1 MSGASLSESSGG
13 GTCSSGLVC
22 EREPGDAA
30 LEASDARFPNSSLGL
45 REAAFCSAPLELNF
59 DNRLLIL
66 GLSLLLH
73 LGLAA
78 LLLGLGRVSF
88 GLPRERGLIGLWY
101 EDASFELPRGLT
113 SKGGSGEEGQAGPD
127 TSLFC
132 WLWRS
137 ELE

>member
-1 MSGASLSESSGG
+1 LSGASLSESSGG

-22 EREPGDAA
+22 EREPGDAT

-45 REAAFCSAPLELNF
+45 REAAFCSAPLKLNF

-78 LLLGLGRVSF
+78 LLLGLGRVSL
-88 GLPRERGLIGLWY
+88 GLLRERKLTTGLWY
-101 EDASFELPRGLT
+101 DDACFVLPLGLT
-113 SKGGSGEEGQAGPD
+113 SIGRTGEGGSAGPD
-127 TSLFC
+127 TSLFG
-132 WLWRS
+132 
-137 ELE
+137 